1 MIRNTIIKY
10 YQQYKHIKL
19 FSIAMFASIAVY
31 LFTNS
36 LSQSWPYP
44 VGDAVE
50 YLLVSEAIS
59 KHGSPEV
66 HPEDVQN
73 FKNEVQKT
81 MGWEGM
87 GKHEVFDE
95 FSHNLET
102 VKFKHMDQTMG
113 FAVSENQKFYSIHFF
128 TYPLFTV
135 PVKLLLKP
143 FNIHPLKVFFIA
155 NALFILTA
163 LYFVLFFFPFKEI
176 YNCLIAG
183 FFFYSTTQWYMMWP
197 HAEVWASSMIFIG
210 VLLYYFKR
218 PYLGILLCALAAT
231 QFQPLSVLVAVMV
244 IFNLFENKFK
254 LNAIIKSGLSSFW
267 VIIPSL
273 FYYYHFGVSNLVNQY
288 GFLDDKFVTYDRV
301 LGFFI
306 DLNQGLIVSFP
317 ILFFV
322 YLLFY
327 FLDICTRVTN
337 RAFKLSLFDIVPFA
351 MIVMVAI
358 ASSMGNWNHCHTVN
372 SRYAAYIGTVMLCH
386 FIVLFLSVKSK
397 KWVQVT
403 SVFILITQGFA
414 INEFGGPAPDL
425 WSAERHKKGARFVL
439 NNFPEYYNP
448 DPIIFGVRTLG
459 TYNLEHDYYKG
470 VVYSDGCKNFKKAM
484 VNKEH
489 LKEVTMGGLT
499 AEQLERLISSK
510 HDQYGWVYV
519 NEYDIETKLNKEE
532 SQKFF
537 AEMKK

>member
-218 PYLGILLCALAAT
+218 PYVGILLCALAG
-231 QFQPLSVLVAVMV
+231 
-244 IFNLFENKFK
+244 I
-254 LNAIIKSGLSSFW
+254 
-267 VIIPSL
+267 
-273 FYYYHFGVSNLVNQY
+273 
-288 GFLDDKFVTYDRV
+288 DD
-301 LGFFI
+301 G
-306 DLNQGLIVSFP
+306 G
-317 ILFFV
+317 
-322 YLLFY
+322 
-327 FLDICTRVTN
+327 
-337 RAFKLSLFDIVPFA
+337 
-351 MIVMVAI
+351 I
-358 ASSMGNWNHCHTVN
+358 ASRLN
-372 SRYAAYIGTVMLCH
+372 S
-386 FIVLFLSVKSK
+386 
-397 KWVQVT
+397 
-403 SVFILITQGFA
+403 
-414 INEFGGPAPDL
+414 
-425 WSAERHKKGARFVL
+425 
-439 NNFPEYYNP
+439 
-448 DPIIFGVRTLG
+448 
-459 TYNLEHDYYKG
+459 
-470 VVYSDGCKNFKKAM
+470 
-484 VNKEH
+484 
-489 LKEVTMGGLT
+489 
-499 AEQLERLISSK
+499 
-510 HDQYGWVYV
+510 
-519 NEYDIETKLNKEE
+519 
-532 SQKFF
+532 
-537 AEMKK
+537 